1 MERYQRNIF
10 NQWFKWFKSNTKTT
24 KQIDKLEYYIV
35 EPFIEYVCEQFPLSD
50 SIGFNY
56 DVAHTWETFL
66 YSKQGQEVL
75 EELYDSLPNKEIDQ
89 SWLYEFIDTVA
100 IAESLPIS
108 YTFEEW
114 CAKHKIGKRMIP
126 KIWEFLKYETPW
138 EYATIVEAVHEDE
151 YSFRMWEDK
160 KVGNSLYLDVHLSE
174 KELFEEYG
182 GNVIVLLSI
191 DIKAIIADI
200 KAKQV
205 A

>member
-10 NQWFKWFKSNTKTT
+10 NQWLEWYKPQTT
-24 KQIDKLEYYIV
+24 RQIDEEAYYII
-35 EPFIEYVCEQFPLSD
+35 EPFIDYVCQEFPLAD
-50 SIGFNY
+50 SIGFYYNVE
-56 DVAHTWETFL
+56 DTWKLFLET
-66 YSKQGQEVL
+66 KQGQEVL
-75 EELYDSLPNKEIDQ
+75 EELYNSLPKKEIDQ
-89 SWLYEFIDTVA
+89 SWLYGFIDTVA
-100 IAESLPIS
+100 IAESLPIY
-108 YTFEEW
+108 YTFVEW

-126 KIWEFLKYETPW
+126 KVWEFLKYETPW
-138 EYATIVEAVHEDE
+138 EYATIVEAVHEDD

-160 KVGNSLYLDVHLSE
+160 KVGNSLYLDVQLSE

-200 KAKQV
+200 KAKHV

>member
-10 NQWFKWFKSNTKTT
+10 NKWLEWYKPQTT
-24 KQIDKLEYYIV
+24 RQIDDEAYYII
-35 EPFIEYVCEQFPLSD
+35 EPFIDYVCQEFPLAD
-50 SIGFNY
+50 SIGFYYNVE
-56 DVAHTWETFL
+56 DTWKLFLET
-66 YSKQGQEVL
+66 KQGQEVL
-75 EELYDSLPNKEIDQ
+75 EELYNSLPKKEIDQ
-89 SWLYEFIDTVA
+89 SWLYEFINTVA

-138 EYATIVEAVHEDE
+138 EYATIVEAVHEED

-160 KVGNSLYLDVHLSE
+160 KVGNSLYLDVQLSE

-200 KAKQV
+200 KTKQL

>member
-1 MERYQRNIF
+1 
-10 NQWFKWFKSNTKTT
+10 
-24 KQIDKLEYYIV
+24 
-35 EPFIEYVCEQFPLSD
+35 
-50 SIGFNY
+50 
-56 DVAHTWETFL
+56 
-66 YSKQGQEVL
+66 L
-75 EELYDSLPNKEIDQ
+75 EELYNSLPKKEIDQ

-114 CAKHKIGKRMIP
+114 CEIGKRMIP
-126 KIWEFLKYETPW
+126 KVWEFLKYETPW
-138 EYATIVEAVHEDE
+138 EYATIVEAVHEDD

-160 KVGNSLYLDVHLSE
+160 KVGNSLYLDVQLSE
-174 KELFEEYG
+174 KELFEGYG
-182 GNVIVLLSI
+182 GNVIILLSI

>member
-10 NQWFKWFKSNTKTT
+10 NKWFEWYKPQTT
-24 KQIDKLEYYIV
+24 RQIDEEAYYII
-35 EPFIEYVCEQFPLSD
+35 EPFIDYVCQEFPLAD
-50 SIGFNY
+50 SIGFYYNVE
-56 DVAHTWETFL
+56 DAWKLFLET
-66 YSKQGQEVL
+66 KQGQEVL
-75 EELYDSLPNKEIDQ
+75 EELYNSLPKKEIDQ

-114 CAKHKIGKRMIP
+114 CVKHKIGKRMIP
-126 KIWEFLKYETPW
+126 KVWEFLKYETPW
-138 EYATIVEAVHEDE
+138 EYATIVEAVHEDD
-151 YSFRMWEDK
+151 YSFRMWKDK
-160 KVGNSLYLDVHLSE
+160 KVGNSLYLDVQLSE

-200 KAKQV
+200 KAKHV